1 MTSIDL
7 SGKRCLITG
16 AGRGIGRQLALDF
29 ARAGAAV
36 AALDR
41 DPVPLGEVV
50 AAINSANGSAVGVA
64 LDLAHLGA
72 IPARLEALMQ
82 SFGTIDILV
91 NNAAVV
97 VARSFV
103 DTSLDELETMLRI
116 NLQAPFVCAQVV
128 AKAML
133 RQKSGRIINMAS
145 HSGMLGSS
153 NRAGYAASK
162 GGILGATRVMAVE
175 LAPHGITVNAIAPG
189 PIESAHTR
197 TAHTGERRAAWNDAV
212 PVGRYGEAVEVSA
225 AALFLASPQASYITG
240 QTLAVDGGFT
250 AAGLILKNA
259 G

>member
-1 MTSIDL
+1 MTSVEL
-7 SGKRCLITG
+7 AGKRCLVTG

-29 ARAGAAV
+29 AKAGAAV
-36 AALDR
+36 AVLDR
-41 DPVPLGEVV
+41 DAAPVAEVV
-50 AAINSANGSAVGVA
+50 AAIVAAGGKATGVT
-64 LDLAHLGA
+64 LDLADLRA
-72 IPARLEALMQ
+72 IAPALETLMQ

-97 VARSFV
+97 VARSFIE
-103 DTSLDELETMLRI
+103 TSLDELETMLRV

-128 AKAML
+128 ARAML

-145 HSGMLGSS
+145 HSGLLGSS

-212 PVGRYGEAVEVSA
+212 PVGRYGEAEEVSA
-225 AALFLASPQASYITG
+225 AALFLASPRASYITG

-250 AAGLILKNA
+250 AAGLVVPNA

>member
-1 MTSIDL
+1 MTDDL
-7 SGKRCLITG
+7 AGKRCLITG

-36 AALDR
+36 AVLDR
-41 DPVPLGEVV
+41 DPEPIAEVV
-50 AAINSANGSAVGVA
+50 EAIKKANGVAVGVT
-64 LDLAHLGA
+64 LDLAHLAA
-72 IPARLEALMQ
+72 IPKRLDALMQ

-103 DTSLDELETMLRI
+103 ETSLDELETMLRI
-116 NLQAPFVCAQVV
+116 NLEAPFVCAQVV
-128 AKAML
+128 TKAML

-212 PVGRYGEAVEVSA
+212 PVGRYGEPAEVSA

-250 AAGLILKNA
+250 AAGLVLKNA
-259 G
+259 R

>member
-1 MTSIDL
+1 MTDDL
-7 SGKRCLITG
+7 AGKRCLITG
-16 AGRGIGRQLALDF
+16 AGRGIGRQLAIDF

-36 AALDR
+36 AVLDR
-41 DPVPLGEVV
+41 DPEPIAEVV
-50 AAINSANGSAVGVA
+50 AAIKKTNGVA
-64 LDLAHLGA
+64 IGVTLDLAHLGA
-72 IPARLEALMQ
+72 IPQCLESLMQ

-103 DTSLDELETMLRI
+103 ETSLDELETMLRI
-116 NLQAPFVCAQVV
+116 NLEAPFVCAQVV

-197 TAHTGERRAAWNDAV
+197 AAHTGERRAAWNEAV
-212 PVGRYGEAVEVSA
+212 PVGRYGEAAEVSA

-250 AAGLILKNA
+250 TAGLILKSA

>member
-1 MTSIDL
+1 MTSHL
-7 SGKRCLITG
+7 AGKKCLVTG
-16 AGRGIGRQLALDF
+16 AGRGIGRQIALDF

-36 AALDR
+36 AVLDR
-41 DPVPLGEVV
+41 DAAPVAEVV
-50 AAINSANGSAVGVA
+50 EAIESAGGAATGVTF
-64 LDLAHLGA
+64 DLAHLGE
-72 IPARLEALMQ
+72 IPRRLETLMQ
-82 SFGTIDILV
+82 SFGAIDILV

-103 DTSLDELETMLRI
+103 ETTPDELETMLRI
-116 NLQAPFVCAQVV
+116 NLQAPFVCAQ
-128 AKAML
+128 AAARSMIP
-133 RQKSGRIINMAS
+133 RKSGRIINMAS

-162 GGILGATRVMAVE
+162 GGLLGATRVMAVE
-175 LAPHGITVNAIAPG
+175 LAPYGITVNAIAPG

-212 PVGRYGEAVEVSA
+212 PVGRYGEAAEVSA

-250 AAGLILKNA
+250 AAGLIMKSA